1 MKAHAKFCTLVQESL
16 VLIAYAN
23 SESLK
28 RDVDEGSCQIL
39 YSSSRKFDTNR
50 ICEQRIPKKGM

>member
-16 VLIAYAN
+16 VLISYAN

-28 RDVDEGSCQIL
+28 RDVDEGLCQIL